1 MEEKIKADELLSE
14 KELDEV
20 AGGNIIQTK
29 SMLSIL
35 NDLGVPG
42 IPENLRLEGEKP
54 GYSLEASQ
62 KLKEILSGFGI
73 KFDTPIVADAI
84 LDNTYMGKNEAG
96 SWTRIGASEVIS
108 RVKAQIVA
116 QTTAPIA

>member
-42 IPENLRLEGEKP
+42 IPENLRLEGGNP
-54 GYSLEASQ
+54 GYSLEASN
-62 KLKEILSGFGI
+62 KLKDILNGFGI

-96 SWTRIGASEVIS
+96 SWTRIGAGEVIS

-116 QTTAPIA
+116 QTTVPIA

>member
-1 MEEKIKADELLSE
+1 MEEKIKTNELLSE

-20 AGGNIIQTK
+20 SGGNAIQTK

-42 IPENLRLEGEKP
+42 IPENLRLEKGKP
-54 GYSLEASQ
+54 GYSPEASQ
-62 KLKEILSGFGI
+62 KLKEVLSGFGI

-84 LDNTYMGKNEAG
+84 LENTYMGKNDQG
-96 SWTRIGASEVIS
+96 SWTRISASEVIS

-116 QTTAPIA
+116 QTTVPIA